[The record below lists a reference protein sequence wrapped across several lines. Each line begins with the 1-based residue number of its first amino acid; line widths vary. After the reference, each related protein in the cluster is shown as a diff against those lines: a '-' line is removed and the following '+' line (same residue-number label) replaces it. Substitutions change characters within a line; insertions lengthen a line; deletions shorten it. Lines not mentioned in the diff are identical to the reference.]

1 MSNKKLDALK
11 ALFKKE
17 KENKT
22 EGGNKKR
29 GDMYPFW
36 QMDMNKKAVVR
47 LLPDKNPENP
57 YQFFIDKLEHTLSIN
72 GKDEKVA
79 CLQMYGEKCPI
90 CDLSRDFYKTE
101 GKGSANGKYYYR
113 KKTSLLRVL
122 VVEDPL
128 PADEE
133 TGETAEG
140 KVLNTQF
147 GYQLMEK
154 IKEEIGSD
162 ELETLPWD
170 MDEGYNFIIK
180 KTPQGEYGTYA
191 VGSGFARRPTPVDP
205 EIVDSIE
212 LIDLQTLLPK
222 NPGYEFI
229 KRKLDAHLNGTED
242 DGEGEED
249 GGEDEAPKK
258 PAKPAPAKPS
268 PAKPSKIQEAEEED
282 EDTDDEDEEE
292 DEDDTPP
299 AKPSKA
305 PAKKPVVPDADED
318 DEEDI
323 LAQIRRNRK
332 K

>member
-1 MSNKKLDALK
+1 MSNKKKLDALK

-22 EGGNKKR
+22 EGGNKRR

-47 LLPDKNPENP
+47 ILPDKNPENP
-57 YQFFIDKLEHTLSIN
+57 YMFFIDKLEHTLSIN
-72 GKDEKVA
+72 GKDEKVP

-90 CDLSRDFYKTE
+90 CELSRDFYKTE

-128 PADEE
+128 PPDEE

-154 IKEEIGSD
+154 IKEEIASD
-162 ELETLPWD
+162 ELEALPWD

-205 EIVDSIE
+205 EIADSIE

-222 NPGYEFI
+222 NPGYEFV

-242 DGEGEED
+242 DADGDDED
-249 GGEDEAPKK
+249 GDEDEAPKK
-258 PAKPAPAKPS
+258 PAKPV

-282 EDTDDEDEEE
+282 EDE
-292 DEDDTPP
+292 DEDVDEYDTPP

-305 PAKKPVVPDADED
+305 PAKKPVIPDEDED

-332 K
+332 R

>member
-128 PADEE
+128 
-133 TGETAEG
+133 
-140 KVLNTQF
+140 Q
-147 GYQLMEK
+147 
-154 IKEEIGSD
+154 
-162 ELETLPWD
+162 
-170 MDEGYNFIIK
+170 
-180 KTPQGEYGTYA
+180 
-191 VGSGFARRPTPVDP
+191 ARL
-205 EIVDSIE
+205 S
-212 LIDLQTLLPK
+212 
-222 NPGYEFI
+222 
-229 KRKLDAHLNGTED
+229 
-242 DGEGEED
+242 
-249 GGEDEAPKK
+249 
-258 PAKPAPAKPS
+258 
-268 PAKPSKIQEAEEED
+268 
-282 EDTDDEDEEE
+282 
-292 DEDDTPP
+292 
-299 AKPSKA
+299 
-305 PAKKPVVPDADED
+305 
-318 DEEDI
+318 
-323 LAQIRRNRK
+323 
-332 K
+332 